1 MWDGGR
7 KLEGPA
13 CGGRVQEGPAYGGRV
28 QEGPAP
34 FYKKTFHFVSPCH

>member
-7 KLEGPA
+7 VLEGPA

-34 FYKKTFHFVSPCH
+34 FYNKTFHFVSPCH